1 VTQRTWF
8 ITGTSSGFGREMTK
22 QLLARGDRVAATV
35 RNMDVLNDLKA
46 MYGDLLW
53 MARLDVTDTPAIHE
67 VVNGAFADLGKIDV
81 VISNAGYGLFGAAE
95 EEQILH
101 QINTNLIGSIQVVR
115 AALPH
120 LRQQGGGR
128 IIQLSSVAGQAAFP
142 GGSLYNA
149 SKWGIEGFIEATMR
163 DVAPFNISLTIV
175 EPGGARTAFRYGSS
189 KLRPK
194 IAAYDISPVSGVR
207 NMLEAAVAVPP
218 NDPTKIAAA
227 IINSVDQ
234 NPAPKRLTLGSDSYR
249 SVHKALSERLAA
261 LEAQKGSRLHDGFRA
276 VHLMLW
282 IDLN

>member
-1 VTQRTWF
+1 MTQRTWF
-8 ITGTSSGFGREMTK
+8 ITGANSGFGREMAT
-22 QLLARGDRVAATV
+22 QLLARGDRVAATA
-35 RNMDVLNDLKA
+35 RNMDVLNDLKSRF
-46 MYGDLLW
+46 GGLLW
-53 MARLDVTDTPAIHE
+53 MARLDVTDTPAIRK

-81 VISNAGYGLFGAAE
+81 VINNAGYGLFGAAE
-95 EEQILH
+95 EVTDEQILH

-128 IIQLSSVAGQAAFP
+128 IIQLSSVAGQVAFP

-149 SKWGIEGFIEATMR
+149 SKWGIEGFIEATMM

-175 EPGGARTAFRYGSS
+175 EPGGARTAFRYINS
-189 KLRPK
+189 KLGPK
-194 IAAYDISPVSGVR
+194 TAAYDISPVSSVR

-234 NPAPKRLTLGSDSYR
+234 NPAPKRLALGSDSYGAM
-249 SVHKALSERLAA
+249 HKALSERLAA
-261 LEAQKGSRLHDGFRA
+261 LEAQK
-276 VHLMLW
+276 
-282 IDLN
+282 DLAHTTDFLPSA

>member
-8 ITGTSSGFGREMTK
+8 ITGANSGFGREMTK
-22 QLLARGDRVAATV
+22 QLLARGDRVAATD

-46 MYGDLLW
+46 RYGDLLW
-53 MARLDVTDTPAIHE
+53 MARLDVTDTLAIRK
-67 VVNGAFADLGKIDV
+67 VVNGAFADLGNIDV
-81 VISNAGYGLFGAAE
+81 VINNAGYGLFGAAE
-95 EEQILH
+95 EVTDEQILH

-120 LRQQGGGR
+120 LRQQGRGR
-128 IIQLSSVAGQAAFP
+128 IIQLSSGAGQVAFP
-142 GGSLYNA
+142 GGGLYNA
-149 SKWGIEGFIEATMR
+149 SKWGIEGFIEATMM

-189 KLRPK
+189 KLGPK

-261 LEAQKGSRLHDGFRA
+261 LEAQK
-276 VHLMLW
+276 
-282 IDLN
+282 DLAYTTDFVPSA

>member
-46 MYGDLLW
+46 MYGGLLW

-67 VVNGAFADLGKIDV
+67 VVSGAFADLGKIDV

-95 EEQILH
+95 EVTDEQILH

-128 IIQLSSVAGQAAFP
+128 IIQLSSVAGQSAFP

-149 SKWGIEGFIEATMR
+149 SKWGIEGFIEATMM

-189 KLRPK
+189 KLGPK

-234 NPAPKRLTLGSDSYR
+234 NPAPKRLTLGSDSYK
-249 SVHKALSERLAA
+249 SIHKALSERLAA
-261 LEAQKGSRLHDGFRA
+261 LEAQK
-276 VHLMLW
+276 
-282 IDLN
+282 DLAYTTDFVPSA